1 MFIMNIIYKLMEDL
15 MRFLSCFCSVI
26 MVLLVGCEL
35 PAINSP
41 YPEHVEEDDILYTSF
56 SLRPKHLDPAKS
68 YSSNEINFTSQ
79 IYEPPFQYHYL
90 KRPYTLIPLTATSLP
105 NVSYFNE
112 QGTELS
118 DQEALGEVA
127 YSVYTI
133 TIKPNIF
140 YQSHPA
146 FAKDEQGA
154 FLYHQL
160 TEDQLAY
167 IDDLSDFKQQ
177 ESRELIAE
185 DYVYQIKRLAHP
197 DIHSP
202 ILAVMSEYIAGL
214 SDYAEKLRHQKLAQQ
229 VIDLTNS
236 SISGVSVVDRYTYQI
251 KIIGKYPQL
260 RYWLAMPF
268 FAPVPPEADS
278 FYNQQGLVKKNITLD
293 WYPIGTGP
301 YQLVEND
308 PNSRMVLEKNSNYH
322 NEYYPEDGESI
333 DLERGLLDDKGEK
346 LPFIDRVIFTL
357 EKENT
362 SYWNKFIQGYYD
374 ISSISSDNFDQA
386 IQVAAQGDFA
396 LSDGMKKQGIA
407 LKTAVAPST
416 SYIGF
421 NMQDS
426 IVGGYNDKSKRL
438 RQAISIAIDYEEYIS
453 IFLNGRGIPAQGPIP
468 PGIFGY
474 SDGQAGLNHYI
485 YDWSEKGAK
494 RKSLDK
500 ARELL
505 SKAGYPEGRSQES
518 GEPLT
523 LYFDVP
529 ASGPDAKAQFDWMR
543 KQFQKLGIQLVIRST
558 DYNRFQDKIRN
569 GQAQIFQWGWNAD
582 YPDPENFLFLLYGP
596 NSKVVSGGVNS
607 SNYQNDHYDYL
618 FDLMR
623 VMPENDERLSII
635 NEMQNILMEDSPWI
649 WGFHPKQFSLYHSW
663 NKNVKPN
670 LMANNT
676 IKYRRVD
683 AQQRTKMQQQWNQT
697 ILWPLVLLGIII
709 TLLLIPAW
717 LLYRKKLLRKNRL
730 N

>member
-1 MFIMNIIYKLMEDL
+1 MNIIYKLMEVL

-26 MVLLVGCEL
+26 MILLVGCEL

-41 YPEHVEEDDILYTSF
+41 YPEHAEEDDILYTSF

-146 FAKDEQGA
+146 FAKDKQGA

-160 TEDQLAY
+160 TEEQLAD

-202 ILAVMSEYIAGL
+202 ILAVMGEYIAGL

-229 VIDLTNS
+229 VIDLSNS

-278 FYNQQGLVKKNITLD
+278 FYNQLGLVKKNITLD

-322 NEYYPEDGESI
+322 EEYYPEDGESI

-426 IVGGYNDKSKRL
+426 IVGGYNDKSKKL

-474 SDGQAGLNHYI
+474 SEGQAGLNHYI

-505 SKAGYPEGRSQES
+505 IKAGYPEGRSQES

-607 SNYQNDHYDYL
+607 ANYQNDHYDYL

-635 NEMQNILMEDSPWI
+635 NEMQNILMDDSPWI

-683 AQQRTKMQQQWNQT
+683 AQQRTKMQQQWNQPT
-697 ILWPLVLLGIII
+697 LWPLVLLGIII

>member
-1 MFIMNIIYKLMEDL
+1 MEDL

-160 TEDQLAY
+160 TEDQLAD

-426 IVGGYNDKSKRL
+426 IVGGYNDKSKKL